1 MKALVV
7 DDDLALADVL
17 SFTMRRA
24 GFEVIMAHDGN
35 SALERWEAESPDLI
49 ILDLNLPKLDGL
61 TVCQRIR
68 ASSNTPI
75 IILSVRDE
83 EEDVVTGLK
92 LGADDYIIK
101 PFSPRQLVARAQAVL
116 RRSNSFHAPQT
127 SLSVGDITLDVPRR
141 EVRWGDQLVTQLT
154 NLENRLLEYLML
166 NSGQVVLA
174 DVLID
179 YVWGPAGGDRMML
192 KQLVY
197 RLRRKLEQ
205 DPSNPRLLETVSGA
219 GYSLNPRG
227 SYSIAAPKLVRQAED
242 GTYK

>member
-24 GFEVIMAHDGN
+24 GYEVIMAHDGY
-35 SALERWEAESPDLI
+35 SALERWEAETPDLI

-68 ASSNTPI
+68 AQANTPI

-116 RRSNSFHAPQT
+116 RRSNNTHTPQT
-127 SLSVGDITLDVPRR
+127 SLSVGDLTLDLPRR
-141 EVRWGDQLVTQLT
+141 EVRCGDQVVAQLT

-166 NSGQVVLA
+166 NSGQVVFA

-179 YVWGPAGGDRMML
+179 YIWGPAGGDRIML

-205 DPSNPRLLETVSGA
+205 DPSNPRLLETVSGV

-227 SYSIAAPKLVRQAED
+227 SYSVAAAKPARQEEK
-242 GTYK
+242 GFTR

>member
-24 GFEVIMAHDGN
+24 GFEVIMAHDGC
-35 SALERWEAESPDLI
+35 SALERWENETPDLI

-68 ASSNTPI
+68 AQSNTPI

-83 EEDVVTGLK
+83 EEDVVSGLK

-116 RRSNSFHAPQT
+116 RRSSNSHAPQT
-127 SLSVGDITLDVPRR
+127 SLSAGDLTLDLPRR
-141 EVRWGDQLVTQLT
+141 EVHWGEQLVAQLT

-205 DPSNPRLLETVSGA
+205 DPSNPRLLETVSGV
-219 GYSLNPRG
+219 GYSFNPRRR
-227 SYSIAAPKLVRQAED
+227 YSVVAKKLVRQEEN
-242 GTYK
+242 GSLR